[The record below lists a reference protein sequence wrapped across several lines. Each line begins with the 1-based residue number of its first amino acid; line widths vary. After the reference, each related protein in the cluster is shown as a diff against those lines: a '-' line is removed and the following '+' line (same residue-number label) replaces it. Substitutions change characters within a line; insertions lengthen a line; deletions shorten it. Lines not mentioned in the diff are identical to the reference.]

1 MIDMTKKKRVVVK
14 VGTSTLT
21 HSTGL
26 LNIRRVEQLVKT
38 LADLQNA
45 GHEIILVSS
54 GAVGLGRAKL
64 GIKERPKDTPTRQ
77 ACAAVGQCEL
87 MYLYDNLFSEYSLN
101 VAQLLLT
108 KYILLEDRRI
118 NVQNA
123 LNRIIELGSIPI
135 VNENDTVSIDEL
147 ELEMGEND
155 SLAANVAVLANADLL
170 IIMSDIEG
178 LFDKDPH
185 KYDDAELIPVVPE
198 ITEEIKAIAGGA
210 GSSLGT
216 GGMATKIKAAEIC
229 KNGGI
234 DLIIMNGRD
243 PRHLYK
249 VFENKP
255 IGTLLQL
262 TGRYSKMSYI
272 DILGQKAK
280 ACKKDIAFAST
291 TQKNDALLEIAHI
304 LRVCKDDIIEANKV
318 DLENGRM
325 RKMSEAML
333 DRLALNDSRIE
344 GMAKAC
350 EELAQLDDPVGEVVS
365 GSTRPNGMK
374 IEKVRVPMG
383 VIGIIFE
390 ARPNV
395 TVDGAILCL
404 KSGNAV
410 ILRGGKEAINSN
422 KMLADLM
429 RKAVQRAGF
438 SPDIIQLVE
447 DTDRGIALDMMK
459 ANDYIDVL
467 IPRGGAQ
474 LIKAVVQSATVPV
487 IETGTGNCHVYVD
500 ASADIKWL

>member
-135 VNENDTVSIDEL
+135 VNEND
-147 ELEMGEND
+147 

-255 IGTLLQL
+255 IGTLF
-262 TGRYSKMSYI
+262 T
-272 DILGQKAK
+272 
-280 ACKKDIAFAST
+280 
-291 TQKNDALLEIAHI
+291 
-304 LRVCKDDIIEANKV
+304 AN
-318 DLENGRM
+318 
-325 RKMSEAML
+325 
-333 DRLALNDSRIE
+333 
-344 GMAKAC
+344 
-350 EELAQLDDPVGEVVS
+350 GEV
-365 GSTRPNGMK
+365 
-374 IEKVRVPMG
+374 
-383 VIGIIFE
+383 
-390 ARPNV
+390 
-395 TVDGAILCL
+395 
-404 KSGNAV
+404 
-410 ILRGGKEAINSN
+410 
-422 KMLADLM
+422 
-429 RKAVQRAGF
+429 
-438 SPDIIQLVE
+438 
-447 DTDRGIALDMMK
+447 
-459 ANDYIDVL
+459 
-467 IPRGGAQ
+467 
-474 LIKAVVQSATVPV
+474 
-487 IETGTGNCHVYVD
+487 
-500 ASADIKWL
+500 

>member
-155 SLAANVAVLANADLL
+155 SLAL

-255 IGTLLQL
+255 IGTLF
-262 TGRYSKMSYI
+262 T
-272 DILGQKAK
+272 
-280 ACKKDIAFAST
+280 
-291 TQKNDALLEIAHI
+291 
-304 LRVCKDDIIEANKV
+304 AN
-318 DLENGRM
+318 
-325 RKMSEAML
+325 
-333 DRLALNDSRIE
+333 
-344 GMAKAC
+344 
-350 EELAQLDDPVGEVVS
+350 GEV
-365 GSTRPNGMK
+365 
-374 IEKVRVPMG
+374 
-383 VIGIIFE
+383 
-390 ARPNV
+390 
-395 TVDGAILCL
+395 
-404 KSGNAV
+404 
-410 ILRGGKEAINSN
+410 
-422 KMLADLM
+422 
-429 RKAVQRAGF
+429 
-438 SPDIIQLVE
+438 
-447 DTDRGIALDMMK
+447 
-459 ANDYIDVL
+459 
-467 IPRGGAQ
+467 
-474 LIKAVVQSATVPV
+474 
-487 IETGTGNCHVYVD
+487 
-500 ASADIKWL
+500 

>member
-1 MIDMTKKKRVVVK
+1 MLSTENNNKDMMKMIDMTKKKRVVVK

-185 KYDDAELIPVVPE
+185 KYDD
-198 ITEEIKAIAGGA
+198 
-210 GSSLGT
+210 
-216 GGMATKIKAAEIC
+216 
-229 KNGGI
+229 
-234 DLIIMNGRD
+234 
-243 PRHLYK
+243 
-249 VFENKP
+249 
-255 IGTLLQL
+255 
-262 TGRYSKMSYI
+262 
-272 DILGQKAK
+272 
-280 ACKKDIAFAST
+280 
-291 TQKNDALLEIAHI
+291 
-304 LRVCKDDIIEANKV
+304 
-318 DLENGRM
+318 
-325 RKMSEAML
+325 
-333 DRLALNDSRIE
+333 LALIH
-344 GMAKAC
+344 
-350 EELAQLDDPVGEVVS
+350 
-365 GSTRPNGMK
+365 
-374 IEKVRVPMG
+374 I
-383 VIGIIFE
+383 
-390 ARPNV
+390 
-395 TVDGAILCL
+395 
-404 KSGNAV
+404 
-410 ILRGGKEAINSN
+410 
-422 KMLADLM
+422 
-429 RKAVQRAGF
+429 
-438 SPDIIQLVE
+438 
-447 DTDRGIALDMMK
+447 
-459 ANDYIDVL
+459 
-467 IPRGGAQ
+467 
-474 LIKAVVQSATVPV
+474 
-487 IETGTGNCHVYVD
+487 
-500 ASADIKWL
+500 

>member
-64 GIKERPKDTPTRQ
+64 GIK
-77 ACAAVGQCEL
+77 
-87 MYLYDNLFSEYSLN
+87 
-101 VAQLLLT
+101 
-108 KYILLEDRRI
+108 I

-155 SLAANVAVLANADLL
+155 SLAANVAVLAGADLL

-198 ITEEIKAIAGGA
+198 ITEEIRAIAGGA

-255 IGTLLQL
+255 IGTLF
-262 TGRYSKMSYI
+262 T
-272 DILGQKAK
+272 
-280 ACKKDIAFAST
+280 
-291 TQKNDALLEIAHI
+291 
-304 LRVCKDDIIEANKV
+304 AN
-318 DLENGRM
+318 
-325 RKMSEAML
+325 
-333 DRLALNDSRIE
+333 
-344 GMAKAC
+344 
-350 EELAQLDDPVGEVVS
+350 GEV
-365 GSTRPNGMK
+365 
-374 IEKVRVPMG
+374 
-383 VIGIIFE
+383 
-390 ARPNV
+390 
-395 TVDGAILCL
+395 
-404 KSGNAV
+404 
-410 ILRGGKEAINSN
+410 
-422 KMLADLM
+422 
-429 RKAVQRAGF
+429 
-438 SPDIIQLVE
+438 
-447 DTDRGIALDMMK
+447 
-459 ANDYIDVL
+459 
-467 IPRGGAQ
+467 
-474 LIKAVVQSATVPV
+474 
-487 IETGTGNCHVYVD
+487 
-500 ASADIKWL
+500 